1 MGFVTGSIRLL
12 YLNQLRND
20 LEHKIMLIA
29 EAKADMVRNADE
41 LMSIGTDLDSDSP
54 VVKNLKAR
62 RDKIKLIEQELD
74 KKMKMYEIRL
84 KAVDTEMQSAQMIVD
99 KGIMMSFTY
108 GSRH

>member
-12 YLNQLRND
+12 YLHQLRND
-20 LEHKIMLIA
+20 LEHKMMLVA

-62 RDKIKLIEQELD
+62 RDKIKVIEAELD

-84 KAVDTEMQSAQMIVD
+84 RAVDAEIRSAQSIVEN
-99 KGIMMSFTY
+99 GIRTSFTY
-108 GSRH
+108 GVGH